1 MVLETGTVLSERYEI
16 SNPIGSGG
24 MSDVYKAL
32 DYKLGRSV
40 AVKVLKEEFAQ
51 DQSFVE
57 KFRMEAQSAACLSNP
72 NIVNI
77 YDVGEDGNVYY
88 IIMELIDGITLKKY
102 IDRRKRLGVR
112 EAIEVAMQV
121 AYGLEAAHGEHI
133 IHRDIEPQNIM
144 ITREGKI
151 KVTDFGIARAASTQ
165 SISANEMGSVH
176 YISPEQAK
184 GSFTDERS
192 DIYSL
197 GITMYEMLTGR
208 VPFEGDSSVS
218 VALQHINAEMTP
230 PTVYEPLI
238 PISLE
243 KIILKCTQKNPVA
256 RYASASEL
264 IDDLKKALTSPNED
278 FVKIITPV
286 EVPDVN
292 RQDSDAGLKYELE
305 KDAEAR
311 YQLGDDADNDD
322 SSTGTELDELIEL
335 EANEAKF
342 EKLVTYIGIGV
353 GAAIVI
359 LFIIIGIASCGGYG
373 GSTDPDATS
382 EAPTSEEATTAAP
395 YVNMISLNGMTYEQA
410 EAALNSLGLYMRA
423 TYEQHEGGVVGQIFD
438 QDIPA
443 GTSIAP
449 GNIINVIICTDQ
461 NGLMIPYAVEGVD
474 PSVVINILKQ
484 AGFTNI
490 STDFAEEHSK
500 NIPAGRVIRIDPASG
515 STAPADARIK
525 LVVSLGPN
533 ITYLNMPELLRMT
546 EEQAITTIESFN
558 LTVGS
563 ITHEMSDE
571 DPEGTV
577 IGQKPSAG
585 ESVPEG
591 TTVDIVIS
599 TGVRDKQR
607 MPSLLNMTLDEA
619 TSTLREFGLR
629 VGRVSNDLNESAPD
643 GVVLSQSI
651 DVGAPITPNMSV
663 DLTINRL
670 PSGPTEPTSPTSP
683 TEPTSATEP
692 SSDPEPVTEPEPST
706 SESPSEG
713 G

>member
-121 AYGLEAAHGEHI
+121 AYGLEAAHSEHI
-133 IHRDIEPQNIM
+133 IHRDIKPQNIM

-278 FVKIITPV
+278 FVHIITPV
-286 EVPDVN
+286 EIPDTN
-292 RQDSDAGLKYELE
+292 RQDSTAGNDYERE
-305 KDAEAR
+305 KVAEDR
-311 YQLGDDADNDD
+311 YQLGDDSESDGTDTD
-322 SSTGTELDELIEL
+322 TELDELYAL
-335 EANEAKF
+335 EASESKF
-342 EKLVTYIGIGV
+342 EKIVTYIGIGV
-353 GAAIVI
+353 GAVI
-359 LFIIIGIASCGGYG
+359 IILILIIGIQSCSGPS
-373 GSTDPDATS
+373 GSGDIDEPSTEETT
-382 EAPTSEEATTAAP
+382 EAPTTVAP

-410 EAALNSLGLYMRA
+410 ETALKSLGLYMRA
-423 TYEQHEGGVVGQIFD
+423 TYEAHEGGIVGQIFD

-449 GNIINVIICTDQ
+449 GNVINVIICTDKDA
-461 NGLMIPYAVEGVD
+461 MIIPYGVEGVD

-484 AGFTNI
+484 SGFTNI
-490 STDFAEEHSK
+490 STDFSYEHSK
-500 NIPAGRVIRIDPASG
+500 NIPNGRVIRIDPESG
-515 STAPADARIK
+515 ATAPADARIK

-533 ITYLNMPELLRMT
+533 ITYLNMPELIRMT
-546 EEQAITTIESFN
+546 EDQAITTIESFN

-571 DPEGTV
+571 APEGTV
-577 IGQKPSAG
+577 IGQEPSVG

-591 TTVDIVIS
+591 TTVNIVIS
-599 TGVRDKQR
+599 TGVRDKQK
-607 MPSLLNMTLDEA
+607 MPDLRGLTLDEA
-619 TSTLREFGLR
+619 TSVLNEYNLRL
-629 VGRVSNDLNESAPD
+629 GRVTNDLNESAPD

-651 DVGAPITPNMSV
+651 EAESPVTPNMTVS
-663 DLTINRL
+663 LTINKL
-670 PSGPTEPTSPTSP
+670 PSGPTEPTTPTSES
-683 TEPTSATEP
+683 EPTSE
-692 SSDPEPVTEPEPST
+692 PEPQSEPEPSS
-706 SESPSEG
+706 SEAPSEG
-713 G
+713 GGNET